1 MKIFIGKSKNY
12 NFFDFLPLRECN
24 DIGMRDNSR
33 IMAPMTMMVMPKR
46 IPSDNT
52 QAYEREKMKEK
63 KDRKFEVGKDKGKE
77 GDEVTLQVFGEGQGP
92 EDGIAYA
99 KLVLMVEGGAAEGV
113 WSYRRNGNDI
123 PPEHNPRFI
132 FSAHSAWCPW
142 KKSDN
147 SLEVQ
152 LIRPEITKTEWQ
164 DAEGNSINKAV
175 AGDAIKLY
183 AEVTEFEEGQGVT
196 FTVYNER
203 TQEAVYEA
211 GTDVQDGKAEAQW
224 TYHWDGEPLE
234 EKPKYYFEVTAN
246 RCKPVKSEEAEM
258 GAKINCHITDIFE
271 NINKDLSYSL
281 LNEEVKIQDGKVD
294 SDGNIKVDDLI
305 PGNIYLLLSSEN
317 ELETLSGKYSDK
329 KNVIKISESELD
341 KYKIKI
347 DLTLENLII
356 IDPDT
361 APVSF

>member
-1 MKIFIGKSKNY
+1 M
-12 NFFDFLPLRECN
+12 LPE
-24 DIGMRDNSR
+24 
-33 IMAPMTMMVMPKR
+33 
-46 IPSDNT
+46 
-52 QAYEREKMKEK
+52 Q
-63 KDRKFEVGKDKGKE
+63 
-77 GDEVTLQVFGEGQGP
+77 
-92 EDGIAYA
+92 
-99 KLVLMVEGGAAEGV
+99 
-113 WSYRRNGNDI
+113 
-123 PPEHNPRFI
+123 NPRFI
-132 FSAHSAWCPW
+132 FTAHSAWCPW
-142 KKSDN
+142 KKSEN
-147 SLEVQ
+147 SLEVK

-164 DAEGNSINKAV
+164 DTEGKAASNGTV
-175 AGDAIKLY
+175 GTPLKLY
-183 AEVTEFEEGQGVT
+183 CEVTEFEEGQGVT
-196 FTVYNER
+196 FTVYNAR
-203 TQEAVYEA
+203 TGEAVYEA
-211 GTDVQDGKAEAQW
+211 GSDVQDGKAEAQW
-224 TYHWDGEPLE
+224 TYHWDGEELK

-246 RCKPVKSEEAEM
+246 RCKPVKSEEVEI

-281 LNEEVKIQDGKVD
+281 LNEEGKIQDGKVD

>member
-1 MKIFIGKSKNY
+1 
-12 NFFDFLPLRECN
+12 
-24 DIGMRDNSR
+24 MR
-33 IMAPMTMMVMPKR
+33 
-46 IPSDNT
+46 
-52 QAYEREKMKEK
+52 
-63 KDRKFEVGKDKGKE
+63 KDKGKE

-123 PPEHNPRFI
+123 PTERKPRFI

-175 AGDAIKLY
+175 AGEAIKLY

-196 FTVYNER
+196 FTVYNAR
-203 TQEAVYEA
+203 TGEAVYEA
-211 GTDVQDGKAEAQW
+211 GSDVQDGKAEAQW
-224 TYHWDGEPLE
+224 TYHWDGEELK

-258 GAKINCHITDIFE
+258 GAKIKISLIDDF
-271 NINKDLSYSL
+271 NKSIKKGYKAILYL
-281 LNEEVKIQDGKVD
+281 
-294 SDGNIKVDDLI
+294 SDGSTEEISFDSEGKYERTDLI
-305 PGNIYLLLSSEN
+305 PG
-317 ELETLSGKYSDK
+317 KYTVK
-329 KNVIKISESELD
+329 LKAEK
-341 KYKIKI
+341 
-347 DLTLENLII
+347 
-356 IDPDT
+356 
-361 APVSF
+361 